1 MPRSY
6 QNRPTASKSVSGTI
20 CEKDLVSEHLIRLTS
35 TYPYFLQEFTLL
47 DDAEWD
53 DKDQG
58 NDHELFTAP
67 ILTRDAYV
75 AVGGEE
81 SIGQYGVMGKIL
93 GVGSVLSDAHCECL
107 HAETFIQV
115 KRWRPDSRGPQTIPE
130 YGECQLIR

>member
-1 MPRSY
+1 MPQLY
-6 QNRPTASKSVSGTI
+6 QNRPTANKSVSGTI
-20 CEKDLVSEHLIRLTS
+20 GEKDLVSERLIRLTC

-53 DKDQG
+53 DRDQG

-81 SIGQYGVMGKIL
+81 RIGQYGVMGKIL
-93 GVGSVLSDAHCECL
+93 VVGSVPHCECL

-115 KRWRPDSRGPQTIPE
+115 KKWRPVSRGPQNIPKH
-130 YGECQLIR
+130 GECQLIR